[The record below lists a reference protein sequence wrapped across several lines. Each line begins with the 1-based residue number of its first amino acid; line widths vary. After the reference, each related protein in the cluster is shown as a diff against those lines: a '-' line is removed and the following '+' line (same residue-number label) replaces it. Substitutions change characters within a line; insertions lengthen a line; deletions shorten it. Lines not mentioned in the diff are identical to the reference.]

1 MFIPLYC
8 HVLPI
13 IMDDEPTIGTS
24 DPIFLGGKTRV
35 SHKMLDLVFMEKQKE
50 QRGKLK

>member
-1 MFIPLYC
+1 MIEREREKKKISTQENMLIPLYC

-24 DPIFLGGKTRV
+24 DWG
-35 SHKMLDLVFMEKQKE
+35 
-50 QRGKLK
+50 